1 MHWSATEH
9 SHQLDQTSSQLRDE
23 QQRRKQ
29 LQTQLSELHD
39 SNTELTAARD
49 TAEKVC
55 LASVECC
62 CIQFTVGLIAAV
74 GSLSALA
81 VLLVYIYVDNV
92 CLDDACYLYHFTLFK
107 INISMFLTLQCVAI
121 VAA

>member
-1 MHWSATEH
+1 V
-9 SHQLDQTSSQLRDE
+9 
-23 QQRRKQ
+23 
-29 LQTQLSELHD
+29 LS
-39 SNTELTAARD
+39 
-49 TAEKVC
+49 AEKVC